1 MPPGTKRDADGRLVA
16 LSFRLTEAMPRRY
29 AEARNRVFHK
39 RQSGRDGNG
48 MEILPGALD
57 VGRHRMGTQNL

>member
-1 MPPGTKRDADGRLVA
+1 MPSRVKSDAHGRLVA
-16 LSFRLTEAMPRRY
+16 LSFRLKEAMPRRY

-39 RQSGRDGNG
+39 RQSGKDVNG
-48 MEILPGALD
+48 IETLCGGLD